1 MVSIR
6 TVLSSKNDRTNV
18 TVEASATMLDA
29 VKAMSDANIGAVLVT
44 ENGKVVGI
52 FTERDYVRK
61 GELAGRVAATTPV
74 RDVMVAQMITVTWE
88 TTVDQCLALMKQNRI
103 RHLPVVEN
111 DQLLGII
118 SMRDVMFASIANRES
133 EIRGLENYITG
144 TGFQS

>member
-1 MVSIR
+1 MVTIR
-6 TVLSSKNDRTNV
+6 TVLSSKKTRTNV
-18 TVEASATMLDA
+18 TVDASDTMLDA
-29 VKAMSDANIGAVLVT
+29 VRAMKDADIGAVLVT
-44 ENGKVVGI
+44 ENQKVVGI
-52 FTERDYVRK
+52 FTERDYARK
-61 GELAGRVAATTPV
+61 GELAGRVAEKTPV
-74 RDVMVAQMITVTWE
+74 REVMVEQMITVTWD